1 MYGHASGGGVCS
13 AAPAETA
20 NEPFIEV
27 AVVCGL
33 AVVILAEDS
42 FVAFIAADASVV
54 VAGVVVVVFIVI
66 VVGSNDIL
74 SAAVASISVNQI
86 ISKVLTTRSIGVRR
100 TCIVSC
106 PQNETVSL

>member
-1 MYGHASGGGVCS
+1 LYGHASGGGVCS

-42 FVAFIAADASVV
+42 FVAFIAADANVV
-54 VAGVVVVVFIVI
+54 VADVVVVVFIV
-66 VVGSNDIL
+66 GSDDIL

-86 ISKVLTTRSIGVRR
+86 INKVLTTRSIGVRR

>member
-13 AAPAETA
+13 AGPAETA

-42 FVAFIAADASVV
+42 FVAFIAADANVV
-54 VAGVVVVVFIVI
+54 VADVVVVVFIV
-66 VVGSNDIL
+66 GSDDIL

>member
-54 VAGVVVVVFIVI
+54 VADVVVVVFIV
-66 VVGSNDIL
+66 GSDDIL